1 MDEVGHA
8 GKVTI
13 PVDASPG
20 ARVRQAAGRYGG
32 PALARMCVTVLR
44 GSPVTD
50 EELLLCLGGPHARQ
64 ILDQG
69 VGDQP
74 YWPQVWAARALL
86 YVWDPRA
93 ATAVVEALADPSW
106 RVREMAAK
114 VCVQREIGEAADHLV
129 ALATDPAPRVRAAA
143 ARALGVVGEG
153 EHAAVLR
160 RLLDDVDHDV
170 RMRADQALD
179 RLTVRLDRVV

>member
-1 MDEVGHA
+1 M
-8 GKVTI
+8 TI

-20 ARVRQAAGRYGG
+20 IRIRQAAARYGG
-32 PALARMCVTVLR
+32 PDLAWMCVPVLL

-50 EELLLCLGGPHARQ
+50 EDLLLCLGGPHAQMIIDR
-64 ILDQG
+64 G

-86 YVWDPRA
+86 YVWDPA
-93 ATAVVEALADPSW
+93 AGPAVVEALADRSW

-114 VCVQREIGEAADHLV
+114 VCAKREIGEAADHLA
-129 ALATDPAPRVRAAA
+129 ALATDPTPRVRAAA
-143 ARALGVVGEG
+143 ARALGIVGEG

-179 RLTVRLDRVV
+179 RLTVRLDRVL